1 MNIKLSDND
10 FRRAEIFKCLSDPN
24 RLQLI
29 RLLYKNKKEMSCTEL
44 GEHLNLT
51 LSTVSYHFKALRLAG
66 LTNTIKDGRTKY
78 VSLRYETFAKFLPG
92 FLETLL
98 ID

>member
-1 MNIKLSDND
+1 MNIKVIDDQQRS
-10 FRRAEIFKCLSDPN
+10 EIFKCLSDPS

-29 RLLYKNKKEMSCTEL
+29 RLLYKNGRKMSCSEL
-44 GEHLNLT
+44 GENLDLS

-78 VSLRYETFAKFLPG
+78 VSLRYDTFEKFLPG
-92 FLETLL
+92 LLDTLV
-98 ID
+98 